1 MQCQECNREIPDDAL
16 LCPYCGAKIK
26 EPETQQCQHCNRD
39 IPADAT
45 LCPYCGKKVGE
56 EDEQQP
62 EHEYLRDGNT
72 VITKTRAI
80 IAGKTYAM
88 GLVSSVQMVRISPNR
103 TWPIILLV
111 VGIILTLAGFASG
124 EGGATCGGIGLL
136 IAIGGGAWLASLSD
150 QYAVR
155 IAAAS
160 GEVDALKDKDKE
172 RIQKVVD
179 ALTQAI
185 TERG

>member
-1 MQCQECNREIPDDAL
+1 MQCQECNREIPDDAF
-16 LCPYCGAKIK
+16 LCPYCGTRII
-26 EPETQQCQHCNRD
+26 EPETRQCQHCNRD

-45 LCPYCGKKVGE
+45 LCPYCGKKIGE
-56 EDEQQP
+56 EEEQIP

-72 VITKTRAI
+72 VITRTRAI

-88 GLVSSVQMVRISPNR
+88 GLISSVQMVKISPKR
-103 TWPIILLV
+103 TWPVILLV
-111 VGIILTLAGFASG
+111 VGIMLAVAGFASG
-124 EGGATCGGIGLL
+124 EEGTTCGGIGLV

-160 GEVDALKDKDKE
+160 GEMDALKDRDNK
-172 RIQKVVD
+172 RIQKIVD
-179 ALTQAI
+179 ALSQAI